1 MTNDLP
7 ERQDIRPEDQWNL
20 TALYSDDAAW
30 EGDLAVLQ
38 GLPAQMEA
46 YRGRLGESA
55 GVLAETLR
63 TWFDAIRKTEKVYVY
78 AHLRSDEDLGNS
90 HCQQM
95 LDRSRSTYI
104 RLSTAGA
111 YLAPELL
118 AIDDATMSEWM
129 AGELLAPYRV
139 WLEDQLR
146 GKPHTLSP
154 AEERLMAMASEPL
167 GAISRIFSVLKNVDL
182 AARLPRVPDEE
193 GQEVQITHASFAKL
207 LESKNRAVRKTAFD
221 GYYAEYH
228 GNRHTNAVALDGI
241 VKAHLFEA
249 QARKFPSALD
259 AALFGDNVQRPVY
272 ESLIAAVH
280 DALPAFYRYV
290 GLRKRLLGVDKLH
303 LYDVY
308 VSVVPEVEL
317 RFAYDQAVETVRVA
331 LAPLGTEYVQT
342 MHRGLT
348 QGWVDRYEN
357 VGKRSGA
364 YSSGCYDSMPYI
376 LMNYTGNLDS
386 VFALA
391 HELGHSMHSWYSNHA
406 QPYHLA
412 DYRILVAEVAS
423 TTNESL
429 LNHYLLSQ
437 TTDRAARAYLIDRY
451 LDAFRGT
458 LYRQTMFA
466 EFEKLIHEQA
476 EAGRPLTVDSLD
488 ASYHDLV
495 KLYFGDSIAFDEEDL
510 AIAWE
515 WSRIDHFFY
524 NFYVYKYATGM
535 SSAIAIASA
544 LLREG
549 EPALNRYLTFLQ
561 GGSGKYPLDL
571 LRDAGV
577 DLTTLAPVKAA
588 LAEFEHLV
596 GELESL
602 MS

>member
-7 ERQDIRPEDQWNL
+7 ERQDVRPEDRWNL

-129 AGELLAPYRV
+129 AGELLAPYRA

-146 GKPHTLSP
+146 GKPYTLSP

-249 QARKFPSALD
+249 QARRFPSALD

-577 DLTTLAPVKAA
+577 DLTTPDPVKAA

-596 GELESL
+596 GELEAL